1 MEFNLTMK
9 YKDFITES
17 KSESYKTKITKE
29 EIVSLIKQNC
39 KTIDIEKPLYRSV
52 RKEDHEYI
60 LFEGRKGSR
69 VSISSG
75 NHLNLIYDE
84 VVKQHDPKLPL
95 RTNSVITSNNMKD
108 SKAFGEHTYVVLP
121 YDNTVL
127 AMAYDFD
134 FIKNEINVS
143 GQRIHT
149 MRLHAPMAE
158 IVVNPS
164 SYKEMIS
171 ELLKELKTGES
182 VSAKFLQRVFK
193 AELKKEPDE
202 FTADDLNEFF
212 MREFSIE
219 NQKYKFGS
227 YSKLG
232 ISKMTSE
239 RHEIW
244 MADKCVAIKVDLW
257 DEIKELLK

>member
-52 RKEDHEYI
+52 REKDHDYI
-60 LFEGRKGSR
+60 LYEGRKGTR
-69 VSISSG
+69 ASISGS

-84 VVKQHDPKLPL
+84 VVKKHDPKLPL

-127 AMAYDFD
+127 AMAYDYD
-134 FIKNEINVS
+134 FIKNEITVAGKKIS
-143 GQRIHT
+143 
-149 MRLHAPMAE
+149 MLRLHTPLSDT
-158 IVVNPS
+158 VVNPS

-171 ELLKELKTGES
+171 ELLKELKSGES
-182 VSAKFLQRVFK
+182 VSANFLQRVFK

-202 FTADDLNEFF
+202 FTDDDLNEFF

-244 MADKCVAIKVDLW
+244 MSDKCVAVKVDLW